1 MRYTGTAASPLFEM
15 QPKGELQ
22 LVDVALEGTGTQYAF
37 APLKNNMSSLY
48 NLSVTGSSITNFD
61 YILKGYKYSFAE
73 HLTFTNTTF
82 SNANNG
88 IELSEEIEDKGEYNA
103 ENITITD
110 CTFDGI
116 RANVVDYYR
125 GGYDESTVGGTLVV
139 TNSTFTNCGAK
150 EKSGILLNTYG
161 IINVALNGNTF
172 KNNRVKQVAQLWGAK
187 NNSHQ
192 NNTLIRSG
200 KIVAE
205 ENLKLKLLY

>member
-1 MRYTGTAASPLFEM
+1 MH
-15 QPKGELQ
+15 PKGELN
-22 LVDVALEGTGTQYAF
+22 LTNVSLKGTSTQYAF

-48 NLSVTGSSITNFD
+48 NLSVTGSSIRDFD

-73 HLTFTNTTF
+73 NLIFTDTDF

-103 ENITITD
+103 ENITITG

-116 RANVVDYYR
+116 RANVLDYYR
-125 GGYDESTVGGTLVV
+125 GGYDESTVGGNLIIS
-139 TNSTFTNCGAK
+139 NSTFTNSGAK
-150 EKSGILLNTYG
+150 EENGILLNTYG

-192 NNTLIRSG
+192 DNTIVKSG
-200 KIVAE
+200 KIVVE

>member
-1 MRYTGTAASPLFEM
+1 M

-37 APLKNNMSSLY
+37 APLKNNMSRMY

-61 YILKGYKYSFAE
+61 CILKGYKYSFAE
-73 HLTFTNTTF
+73 DLTFTNTTF
-82 SNANNG
+82 SNANSG

-139 TNSTFTNCGAK
+139 TNSTFTNCSAK